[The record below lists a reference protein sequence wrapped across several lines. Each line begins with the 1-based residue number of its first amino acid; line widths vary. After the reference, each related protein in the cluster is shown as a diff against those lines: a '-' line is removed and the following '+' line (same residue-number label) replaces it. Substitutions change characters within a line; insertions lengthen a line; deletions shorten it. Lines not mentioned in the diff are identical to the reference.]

1 MQQESHPQIGGNRHF
16 RLMSED
22 DNFVLDDDGAPLSSC
37 GLVNGS
43 TVFIPAGGDHHQKKT
58 SYSVRLLCAII
69 VLHLLLCIAAY
80 IVR

>member
-1 MQQESHPQIGGNRHF
+1 MRQKSHPQIGGNRHF
-16 RLMSED
+16 RLVSED
-22 DNFVLDDDGAPLSSC
+22 NIVLDDDGAPLSSC

-43 TVFIPAGGDHHQKKT
+43 SVFIPAGGDYQKKT

-69 VLHLLLCIAAY
+69 VIHLLLCIAAY